1 MRKVNLILPKESMW
15 KKIISAAQ
23 VAGLHVPD
31 ADTSVAYKKT
41 MKGMLT
47 KETKPS
53 EQIGVVSFP
62 VDPRELDCFKTA
74 YEGDPPV
81 SLDEAA
87 VLGKSST
94 IRGSGGKTPKAV
106 AIPHVATQF
115 EPDMDM
121 MNKAAMMW
129 NFFTAYTP
137 AATGSS
143 GSGGPGALAGFRP
156 AGAPGRRPKAIADA
170 PPAGPAAEEEQPA
183 VGAGQALA
191 IEDAEPKAATQCA
204 PMDVR
209 KPEHSVL
216 LEEPPVSGKKPPP
229 QAKASAKATPKGKAK
244 AAAKAKTGAKGS
256 KAKSKPGSA
265 KPQGGKPTGVINK
278 ASKTAKA
285 TEAIKCKKG
294 WLMEV
299 RTRASGQRDKHY
311 RSPSGEWYRIQT
323 EAVAAGFPGEP

>member
-41 MKGMLT
+41 MKGMLN
-47 KETKPS
+47 KETKQS

-62 VDPRELDCFKTA
+62 VDPRELACFKTA
-74 YEGDPPV
+74 YEG
-81 SLDEAA
+81 DEAA
-87 VLGKSST
+87 VLGKSSA
-94 IRGSGGKTPKAV
+94 IRGNGGKNPKAV
-106 AIPHVATQF
+106 TIPHVATPW
-115 EPDMDM
+115 EPDRDM

-129 NFFTAYTP
+129 SFFTACQGNSS
-137 AATGSS
+137 GSS

-170 PPAGPAAEEEQPA
+170 PPAGPADEEVQPA
-183 VGAGQALA
+183 VEAAQALA

-204 PMDVR
+204 PMDVK

-216 LEEPPVSGKKPPP
+216 LDDPPASGKKPPP
-229 QAKASAKATPKGKAK
+229 QAKASAKASPKGKAK

-256 KAKSKPGSA
+256 KAKSKTGSA
-265 KPQGGKPTGVINK
+265 KPKGGKPTEVIK
-278 ASKTAKA
+278 KESKTAKA
-285 TEAIKCKKG
+285 TQAIKCKKG

-299 RTRASGQRDKHY
+299 RARASGQRDKHY
-311 RSPSGEWYRIQT
+311 RSPSGQWYRIQT